1 MFNFGI
7 TEIML
12 IAVIGLVVI
21 GPERLPKVA
30 RTLGHM
36 FGRMQRYVSDVK
48 SDISKEMQ
56 LEELKSLQ
64 KTMQETAEEVQES
77 VSQQVN
83 FIETEIKD
91 ADKGL
96 QQTVKDGLKG
106 SGDVV
111 HKNGVNQIQ
120 VKPTVEPHS
129 TGGASEDESRL
140 EVEVEDKAKHEGDE
154 IIAADEDKQ
163 ETQGINLA
171 EGLGFGSVSGDKD
184 KVDDGTDKVDTSPS
198 EGDQSTKTK
207 NNSEV
212 T

>member
-91 ADKGL
+91 ADGWKSYL
-96 QQTVKDGLKG
+96 NAQAEITQQYNDKLVESTKNVVELGNAYSNEIQRIVKEAFTVK
-106 SGDVV
+106 
-111 HKNGVNQIQ
+111 
-120 VKPTVEPHS
+120 
-129 TGGASEDESRL
+129 
-140 EVEVEDKAKHEGDE
+140 
-154 IIAADEDKQ
+154 
-163 ETQGINLA
+163 
-171 EGLGFGSVSGDKD
+171 
-184 KVDDGTDKVDTSPS
+184 
-198 EGDQSTKTK
+198 
-207 NNSEV
+207 
-212 T
+212 